1 MTSHLIERLGA
12 QGDGA
17 TADGVFA
24 PFSLPGEEVSGDVE
38 DGRIAAP
45 KIVAPSADRVAAPCR
60 HFRTCGGCALQH
72 ASDPF
77 VAAWKRDQIALALS
91 SRGMTGFELRETAT
105 SPARSRRRAVFAAR
119 RTKKDAIV
127 GFHGRR
133 SDEIVAITECR
144 VIHPNLMEAVEA
156 VRAAALIGAS
166 RKGALRAT
174 ATVTE
179 GGVDLALEGG
189 KALEGR
195 ALIQMTALA
204 EAHDL
209 TRLTWEGEVLAMRRP
224 PALAFGEARV
234 VPPPGGFLQAT
245 AEGEAALLAAAREAL
260 GDVKRIADLF
270 AGCGTFSIPLASRAE
285 VHGVEGDKTLLAA
298 LTAGANKAGGLKR
311 ITTEARDLFR
321 RPLLAVELKAFDG
334 LVIDPPRAGAAAQTA
349 EIAEGGPPVI
359 AAISCNPAT
368 FARDARALIDGGYRL
383 DWVAP
388 VDQFR
393 WSPHVELAAR
403 FSR

>member
-1 MTSHLIERLGA
+1 MTSYRIERLGA
-12 QGDGA
+12 QGDGVSA
-17 TADGVFA
+17 EGLFA
-24 PFSLPGEEVSGDVE
+24 PFALPGEEVAGE
-38 DGRIAAP
+38 AQEGRIAAP
-45 KIVAPSADRVAAPCR
+45 KIVSPSSDRVSAPCR

-72 ASDPF
+72 AADPF
-77 VAAWKRDQIALALS
+77 VAAWKRDQAAAALAS
-91 SRGMTGFELRETAT
+91 QGIGGVEIRETAT
-105 SPARSRRRAVFAAR
+105 SPARSRRRATFAAR
-119 RTKKDAIV
+119 RTKKGAIV

-133 SDEIVAITECR
+133 SDEIVEIAECH
-144 VIHPNLMEAVEA
+144 VIHPALMAATAA
-156 VRAAALIGAS
+156 VRDAALIGAS

-174 ATVTE
+174 ATMTE

-195 ALIQMTALA
+195 ALVQMTALA

-209 TRLTWEGEVLAMRRP
+209 ARLTWEGEVLAMRRP

-245 AEGEAALLAAAREAL
+245 AEGEAALLSAAREAL
-260 GDVKRIADLF
+260 GDAKRIADLF
-270 AGCGTFSIPLASRAE
+270 AGCGTFSIPLADRAE
-285 VHGVEGDKTLLAA
+285 VHGVEGDKSLLSA
-298 LTAGANKAGGLKR
+298 LTAGANKASGLKR

-321 RPLLAVELKAFDG
+321 RPLLAEELRSFDG
-334 LVIDPPRAGAAAQTA
+334 IVIDPPRAGAAAQTA
-349 EIAEGGPPVI
+349 EIAKGGPPVI

-383 DWVAP
+383 DWVLP